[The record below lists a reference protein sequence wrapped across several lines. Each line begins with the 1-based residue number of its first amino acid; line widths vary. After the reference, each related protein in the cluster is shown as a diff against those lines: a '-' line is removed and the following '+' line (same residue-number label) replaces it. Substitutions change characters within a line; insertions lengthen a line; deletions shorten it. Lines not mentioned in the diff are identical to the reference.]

1 MAFDLSL
8 YNSSDW
14 KCWSVLTSGS
24 PAHGP
29 AVPRRLNTR
38 RPRTEEQKV
47 FPSSNGFWKTQSGTR
62 ATVLVCGVGVG
73 CVHVCIFFSVSEE
86 VWAVS
91 RKSVTNNEQELG
103 NSSSLR
109 GEV

>member
-1 MAFDLSL
+1 M
-8 YNSSDW
+8 
-14 KCWSVLTSGS
+14 
-24 PAHGP
+24 
-29 AVPRRLNTR
+29 
-38 RPRTEEQKV
+38 
-47 FPSSNGFWKTQSGTR
+47 
-62 ATVLVCGVGVG
+62 
-73 CVHVCIFFSVSEE
+73 HVCIFFSVSEE